1 MEFASTSII
10 AFVIIVALFIF
21 RSSIKRLIGTTNKA
35 IDQVNDVVIVNIL
48 ESRAD
53 ITERTQEAM
62 KKLDELGGPVDLEA
76 AYNDP
81 EVYGYWREEEEKNPG
96 KGHWSDKYKK
106 DSHITYSV
114 ESILGDNPK

>member
-21 RSSIKRLIGTTNKA
+21 RSSIKRLIETANKT
-35 IDQVNDVVIVNIL
+35 ISQINDVVIVNIL

-76 AYNDP
+76 AYNAAM
-81 EVYGYWREEEEKNPG
+81 GKN
-96 KGHWSDKYKK
+96 KK
-106 DSHITYSV
+106 
-114 ESILGDNPK
+114 K

>member
-35 IDQVNDVVIVNIL
+35 IAQANDIVIVNIL

-53 ITERTQEAM
+53 ITERTKEAM

-76 AYNDP
+76 AYNAAM
-81 EVYGYWREEEEKNPG
+81 GKN
-96 KGHWSDKYKK
+96 KK
-106 DSHITYSV
+106 
-114 ESILGDNPK
+114 

>member
-1 MEFASTSII
+1 MESASII

-21 RSSIKRLIGTTNKA
+21 RSSIKRLIETANKT
-35 IDQVNDVVIVNIL
+35 INQINDVVIVNIL

-76 AYNDP
+76 AYNAAM
-81 EVYGYWREEEEKNPG
+81 GKN
-96 KGHWSDKYKK
+96 KK
-106 DSHITYSV
+106 
-114 ESILGDNPK
+114 

>member
-1 MEFASTSII
+1 MEFASTSLIAII
-10 AFVIIVALFIF
+10 ILIILFIL

-35 IDQVNDVVIVNIL
+35 IDQVNDIVIVNIL

-76 AYNDP
+76 AYNTAM
-81 EVYGYWREEEEKNPG
+81 GKN
-96 KGHWSDKYKK
+96 KK
-106 DSHITYSV
+106 
-114 ESILGDNPK
+114 

>member
-10 AFVIIVALFIF
+10 AFVIIVALFIL

-35 IDQVNDVVIVNIL
+35 IDQVNDIVIVNIL

-62 KKLDELGGPVDLEA
+62 KKLDELGGPVDLEK
-76 AYNDP
+76 AYNIAM
-81 EVYGYWREEEEKNPG
+81 GKN
-96 KGHWSDKYKK
+96 KK
-106 DSHITYSV
+106 
-114 ESILGDNPK
+114 

>member
-76 AYNDP
+76 AYNTAM
-81 EVYGYWREEEEKNPG
+81 GKN
-96 KGHWSDKYKK
+96 KK
-106 DSHITYSV
+106 
-114 ESILGDNPK
+114 

>member
-10 AFVIIVALFIF
+10 AFVIIIALFIF

-76 AYNDP
+76 AYNAAM
-81 EVYGYWREEEEKNPG
+81 GKN
-96 KGHWSDKYKK
+96 KK
-106 DSHITYSV
+106 
-114 ESILGDNPK
+114 

>member
-10 AFVIIVALFIF
+10 AFVIIVALFIL

-35 IDQVNDVVIVNIL
+35 IDQINDVVIVNIL

-76 AYNDP
+76 AYNTAM
-81 EVYGYWREEEEKNPG
+81 GKN
-96 KGHWSDKYKK
+96 KK
-106 DSHITYSV
+106 
-114 ESILGDNPK
+114 

>member
-62 KKLDELGGPVDLEA
+62 KKLEDLGGPVDLEA
-76 AYNDP
+76 AYNAAM
-81 EVYGYWREEEEKNPG
+81 GKN
-96 KGHWSDKYKK
+96 KK
-106 DSHITYSV
+106 
-114 ESILGDNPK
+114 K

>member
-10 AFVIIVALFIF
+10 AFVIIVALFIL

-35 IDQVNDVVIVNIL
+35 IDQVNDIVIVNIL

-53 ITERTQEAM
+53 ITERTQEAL

-76 AYNDP
+76 AYNTAM
-81 EVYGYWREEEEKNPG
+81 GKN
-96 KGHWSDKYKK
+96 KK
-106 DSHITYSV
+106 
-114 ESILGDNPK
+114 

>member
-10 AFVIIVALFIF
+10 AFVIIIALFIF

-76 AYNDP
+76 AYNAAM
-81 EVYGYWREEEEKNPG
+81 GKN
-96 KGHWSDKYKK
+96 KK
-106 DSHITYSV
+106 
-114 ESILGDNPK
+114 K

>member
-62 KKLDELGGPVDLEA
+62 KKLDELGGPIDLEA
-76 AYNDP
+76 AYNTAM
-81 EVYGYWREEEEKNPG
+81 GKN
-96 KGHWSDKYKK
+96 KK
-106 DSHITYSV
+106 
-114 ESILGDNPK
+114 

>member
-62 KKLDELGGPVDLEA
+62 KKLDELGPVDLEA
-76 AYNDP
+76 VYNTAM
-81 EVYGYWREEEEKNPG
+81 GKN
-96 KGHWSDKYKK
+96 KK
-106 DSHITYSV
+106 
-114 ESILGDNPK
+114 

>member
-76 AYNDP
+76 AYN
-81 EVYGYWREEEEKNPG
+81 VAMNKN
-96 KGHWSDKYKK
+96 KK
-106 DSHITYSV
+106 
-114 ESILGDNPK
+114 K

>member
-10 AFVIIVALFIF
+10 AFVIIVALFIL

-53 ITERTQEAM
+53 ITERTQEAL

-76 AYNDP
+76 AYNTAM
-81 EVYGYWREEEEKNPG
+81 GKN
-96 KGHWSDKYKK
+96 KK
-106 DSHITYSV
+106 
-114 ESILGDNPK
+114 

>member
-10 AFVIIVALFIF
+10 AFVIIVALFIL

-35 IDQVNDVVIVNIL
+35 IDQVNDIVIVNIL

-62 KKLDELGGPVDLEA
+62 KKLNELGGPVDLEA
-76 AYNDP
+76 AYNTAM
-81 EVYGYWREEEEKNPG
+81 GKN
-96 KGHWSDKYKK
+96 KK
-106 DSHITYSV
+106 
-114 ESILGDNPK
+114 

>member
-1 MEFASTSII
+1 MEFASISIVVL
-10 AFVIIVALFIF
+10 VIIALFIF

-76 AYNDP
+76 AYNTAM
-81 EVYGYWREEEEKNPG
+81 GKN
-96 KGHWSDKYKK
+96 KK
-106 DSHITYSV
+106 
-114 ESILGDNPK
+114 

>member
-10 AFVIIVALFIF
+10 AFIIIIALFIL

-35 IDQVNDVVIVNIL
+35 IDQVNDIVIVNIL

-62 KKLDELGGPVDLEA
+62 KKLEELGGPVDLEA
-76 AYNDP
+76 AYNTAM
-81 EVYGYWREEEEKNPG
+81 GKN
-96 KGHWSDKYKK
+96 KK
-106 DSHITYSV
+106 
-114 ESILGDNPK
+114 

>member
-10 AFVIIVALFIF
+10 AFVIIVALFIL
-21 RSSIKRLIGTTNKA
+21 RSSIKRIISTTNKA
-35 IDQVNDVVIVNIL
+35 IDQANDIVIVNIL

-76 AYNDP
+76 AYNAAM
-81 EVYGYWREEEEKNPG
+81 GKN
-96 KGHWSDKYKK
+96 KK
-106 DSHITYSV
+106 
-114 ESILGDNPK
+114 K

>member
-10 AFVIIVALFIF
+10 AFVIIVVLFIL

-35 IDQVNDVVIVNIL
+35 IDQANDIVIVNIL

-53 ITERTQEAM
+53 ITERTKEAM

-76 AYNDP
+76 AYNAAM
-81 EVYGYWREEEEKNPG
+81 GKN
-96 KGHWSDKYKK
+96 KK
-106 DSHITYSV
+106 
-114 ESILGDNPK
+114 K

>member
-10 AFVIIVALFIF
+10 AFVIIVALIIF

-35 IDQVNDVVIVNIL
+35 IDQANDIVIVNIL

-53 ITERTQEAM
+53 ITERTQKAM

-76 AYNDP
+76 AYNAAM
-81 EVYGYWREEEEKNPG
+81 GKN
-96 KGHWSDKYKK
+96 KK
-106 DSHITYSV
+106 
-114 ESILGDNPK
+114 

>member
-1 MEFASTSII
+1 MEFASASII

-62 KKLDELGGPVDLEA
+62 KKLEELGGPVDLEA
-76 AYNDP
+76 AYN
-81 EVYGYWREEEEKNPG
+81 VAMGKN
-96 KGHWSDKYKK
+96 KK
-106 DSHITYSV
+106 
-114 ESILGDNPK
+114 K

>member
-35 IDQVNDVVIVNIL
+35 IDQANDIVIVNIL

-53 ITERTQEAM
+53 ITERTQEAL

-76 AYNDP
+76 AYNKAM
-81 EVYGYWREEEEKNPG
+81 GKN
-96 KGHWSDKYKK
+96 KK
-106 DSHITYSV
+106 
-114 ESILGDNPK
+114 

>member
-10 AFVIIVALFIF
+10 AFVIIVALLIL

-35 IDQVNDVVIVNIL
+35 IDQVNDIVIVNIL

-76 AYNDP
+76 AYNTAM
-81 EVYGYWREEEEKNPG
+81 GKN
-96 KGHWSDKYKK
+96 KK
-106 DSHITYSV
+106 
-114 ESILGDNPK
+114 

>member
-1 MEFASTSII
+1 MEFVSTSII

-35 IDQVNDVVIVNIL
+35 IDQANDVVIVNIL

-76 AYNDP
+76 AYNAAM
-81 EVYGYWREEEEKNPG
+81 GKN
-96 KGHWSDKYKK
+96 KK
-106 DSHITYSV
+106 
-114 ESILGDNPK
+114 K

>member
-21 RSSIKRLIGTTNKA
+21 RSSIKRFIGTTNKA

-53 ITERTQEAM
+53 IVERTQEAM
-62 KKLDELGGPVDLEA
+62 KKLDELGPIDLEA
-76 AYNDP
+76 AYNAAM
-81 EVYGYWREEEEKNPG
+81 GKN
-96 KGHWSDKYKK
+96 KK
-106 DSHITYSV
+106 
-114 ESILGDNPK
+114 K

>member
-10 AFVIIVALFIF
+10 AFIIIVALFIL

-35 IDQVNDVVIVNIL
+35 IDQVNDIVIVNIL

-62 KKLDELGGPVDLEA
+62 KKLEELGGPVDLEA
-76 AYNDP
+76 AYNTAM
-81 EVYGYWREEEEKNPG
+81 GKN
-96 KGHWSDKYKK
+96 KK
-106 DSHITYSV
+106 
-114 ESILGDNPK
+114 

>member
-35 IDQVNDVVIVNIL
+35 IDQANDIVIVNIL

-76 AYNDP
+76 AYNAAM
-81 EVYGYWREEEEKNPG
+81 GKN
-96 KGHWSDKYKK
+96 KK
-106 DSHITYSV
+106 
-114 ESILGDNPK
+114 

>member
-35 IDQVNDVVIVNIL
+35 IDQVNDIVIVNIL

-53 ITERTQEAM
+53 ITERTKEAM

-76 AYNDP
+76 AYNAAM
-81 EVYGYWREEEEKNPG
+81 GKN
-96 KGHWSDKYKK
+96 KK
-106 DSHITYSV
+106 
-114 ESILGDNPK
+114 

>member
-10 AFVIIVALFIF
+10 AFVIIVALFIL
-21 RSSIKRLIGTTNKA
+21 RSSIKRLIGTANRA
-35 IDQVNDVVIVNIL
+35 IDQVTDIVIVNIL

-76 AYNDP
+76 AYNTAM
-81 EVYGYWREEEEKNPG
+81 GKN
-96 KGHWSDKYKK
+96 KK
-106 DSHITYSV
+106 
-114 ESILGDNPK
+114 

>member
-10 AFVIIVALFIF
+10 AFVILIVLFIL

-35 IDQVNDVVIVNIL
+35 IDQVNDIVIVNIL

-76 AYNDP
+76 AYNTAM
-81 EVYGYWREEEEKNPG
+81 GKN
-96 KGHWSDKYKK
+96 KK
-106 DSHITYSV
+106 
-114 ESILGDNPK
+114 